1 MSPRTPLRSV
11 PHVASALAALALML
25 GSGGLLTPLSAQG
38 TGTGA
43 GVRVGFTVGGIS
55 TVGFTVEY
63 YDDQRSVDLTFGTW
77 SFRDLSVSAA
87 LKQYFGAGDL
97 HPFVGAGL
105 WLVAAHPSGAR
116 TGLAAILHAPVGVD
130 WRASGNHF
138 VGAAVNVNRAL
149 GVRRTD
155 PEDDM
160 PLNKRLV
167 PLPGLYY
174 RWRR

>member
-1 MSPRTPLRSV
+1 MSPRSRLPRRLLPALLGLVTLT
-11 PHVASALAALALML
+11 SAAGFWAPA
-25 GSGGLLTPLSAQG
+25 TAQG
-38 TGTGA
+38 TGTGS
-43 GVRVGFTVGGIS
+43 GVRVGFTFGGIS
-55 TVGFTVEY
+55 TVGLTLEY

-87 LKQYFGAGDL
+87 VKQYFGAGDL
-97 HPFVGAGL
+97 HPFVGGGL
-105 WLVAAHPSGAR
+105 WLVAAHPSGER
-116 TGLAAILHAPVGVD
+116 TGFAAVLHAPIGLD

-138 VGAAVNVNRAL
+138 LGATVNVNRAL

-155 PEDDM
+155 PDDEM